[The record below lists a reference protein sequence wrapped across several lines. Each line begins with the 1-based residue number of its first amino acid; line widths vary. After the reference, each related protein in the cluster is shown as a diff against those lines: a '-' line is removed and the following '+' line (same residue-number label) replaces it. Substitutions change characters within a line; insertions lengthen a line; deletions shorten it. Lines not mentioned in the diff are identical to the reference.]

1 MYGRPDDVVNAA
13 FDKPSS
19 LASQVDTFVDML
31 TYTARPVSHW
41 SLPAQ
46 KYQHAKLGSTIKY
59 DPPMEE
65 FTVPGTFPSAKDAK
79 EEHLSAVDGPT
90 MGIVTR
96 GKVKISTK
104 KGSETQQLTLDEGA
118 VVFIAA
124 KNEVDMEVIEGRGPD
139 EAGEVWWSVFGA

>member
-1 MYGRPDDVVNAA
+1 MAVSDNVVNAA
-13 FDKPSS
+13 FDEPSS

-46 KYQHAKLGSTIKY
+46 KYQHSTFGRTVKY

-65 FTVPGTFPSAKDAK
+65 FTVLGTFLSAKDAK

-104 KGSETQQLTLDEGA
+104 KGSETEQLTLDEGA

-124 KNEVDMEVIEGRGPD
+124 KNEIDLEILEGRGPD
-139 EAGEVWWSVFGA
+139 DAGEVWWSLFEA